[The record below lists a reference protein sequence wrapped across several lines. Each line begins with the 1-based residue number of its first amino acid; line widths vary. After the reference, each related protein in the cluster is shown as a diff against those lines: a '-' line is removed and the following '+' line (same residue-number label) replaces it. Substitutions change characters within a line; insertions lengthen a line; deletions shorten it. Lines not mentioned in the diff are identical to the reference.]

1 MEEARR
7 IDDEG
12 SKQAAALKKK
22 TEDVWRVSEG
32 LDNFTGG
39 PDAGP
44 PSDHPLYP
52 GTSGKSEAQL
62 FRLVPMAYN
71 GL

>member
-32 LDNFTGG
+32 LDNFTGAQMPG
-39 PDAGP
+39 PLATTP
-44 PSDHPLYP
+44 CILALAENRRLSYSDWFP
-52 GTSGKSEAQL
+52 
-62 FRLVPMAYN
+62 
-71 GL
+71 